1 MGRVSPD
8 FIGFWKHKKEK
19 KMSTTDVQKKSGPS
33 FPILQGILP
42 IDRSKLS
49 IDIVA
54 GITLA
59 ALAIPE
65 VMGYTTIA
73 GMPVI
78 TGLYTILIPTAL
90 FALFGSSRHLVVG
103 ADSATAAIMAAG
115 LAGLATTASPEY
127 VAYAGILALLAAA
140 LLILARIINLG
151 FIADFLSRT
160 VLIGFLTGVG
170 IQVAVGQIPGM
181 LGIPGGGLGPI
192 QDLIA
197 DLQQIGQT
205 NIYTLAVSIGV
216 LVIIVGGRMINKKI
230 PGPLIAVIGAIVV
243 SYVADLSSYGVS
255 VLGTVPGGLPSF
267 GLPTGATLNWS
278 VLQQLLP
285 VAFSIFIVI
294 LAQSAATSRAYAT
307 RYSETFSENV
317 DLVGLGL
324 ANVGAGLSGTFVVN
338 GSPTKTQMVDSAG
351 GRSQLAT
358 LTTSVIVLIVLLF
371 LTKPLAYMPNAV
383 LSAVVFLIGI
393 ELIDYLGMRKIYIQ
407 RRAEFW
413 VALIT
418 ALVVIFIGVEQGIL
432 LAIVL
437 SILFHTRH
445 GYKPKNSV
453 LEVDVD
459 GKQHMVPVSSHA
471 QMIPGLMVYRFNHS
485 MYYANADL
493 FTQEVLDLVETA
505 DPPLTWF
512 CLVATAIDDIDFSA
526 AATLKETHEL
536 LKEKGVR
543 LVLADADDYVRREL
557 DRSELTELFGK
568 DGFYG
573 SVDDVEIA
581 FRSLPAGE

>member
-1 MGRVSPD
+1 
-8 FIGFWKHKKEK
+8 
-19 KMSTTDVQKKSGPS
+19 MSTTNAQEKSGRS

-42 IDRSKLS
+42 LDRSKIS

-65 VMGYTTIA
+65 VMGYTKIA
-73 GMPVI
+73 GMPVV

-90 FALFGSSRHLVVG
+90 FAIFGSSRHLVVG

-115 LAGLATTASPEY
+115 LVGLASSGSPEY
-127 VAYAGILALLAAA
+127 VAYAGILALLAAV
-140 LLILARIINLG
+140 LLILARIIQLG

-170 IQVAVGQIPGM
+170 IQVAIGQIPGM
-181 LGIPGGGLGPI
+181 LGIPGGGTGPV
-192 QDLIA
+192 QNVIA

-216 LVIIVGGRMINKKI
+216 LVIIVGSRMINKKI
-230 PGPLIAVIGAIVV
+230 PGPLIAVIGAIIV
-243 SYVADLSSYGVS
+243 SYLVNLSSYGVA
-255 VLGTVPGGLPSF
+255 VLGTVPGGLPSI
-267 GLPTGATLNWS
+267 GLPTGATLNAS
-278 VLQQLLP
+278 ILQQLLP

-358 LTTSVIVLIVLLF
+358 LTTAVIVLIVLLF
-371 LTKPLAYMPNAV
+371 LTKPLAYMPEAV
-383 LSAVVFLIGI
+383 LSAVVFLIGY
-393 ELIDYLGMRKIYIQ
+393 ELVDYLGMGKIYAQ
-407 RRAEFW
+407 RKVEFW

-418 ALVVIFIGVEQGIL
+418 ALVVIFVGVEQGIL

-437 SILFHTRH
+437 SLLMHTRH

-453 LEVDVD
+453 LSVDD
-459 GKQHMVPVSSHA
+459 AGERHLVPVSTHA
-471 QMIPGLMVYRFNHS
+471 QITPGLMIYRFNHS
-485 MYYANADL
+485 MYYANAEH
-493 FTQEVLDLVETA
+493 FSQEVLDLVNSA
-505 DPPLTWF
+505 DPPLTWL
-512 CLVATAIDDIDFSA
+512 CVDVSAMDDIDFSA
-526 AATLKETHEL
+526 AATLKETYDL
-536 LKEKGVR
+536 LKEKGVKMV
-543 LVLADADDYVRREL
+543 LVGADEHIHREL
-557 DRSELTELFGK
+557 DLSELTQLFGE
-568 DGFYG
+568 DAFYE
-573 SVDDVEIA
+573 SVDDVETA
-581 FRSLPAGE
+581 YQAAADNT